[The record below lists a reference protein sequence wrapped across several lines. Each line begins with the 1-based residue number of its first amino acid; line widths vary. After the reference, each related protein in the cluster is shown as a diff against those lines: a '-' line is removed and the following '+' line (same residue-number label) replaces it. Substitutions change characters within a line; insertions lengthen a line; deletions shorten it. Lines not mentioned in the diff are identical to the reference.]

1 MIQRRTFLQPVKH
14 HTPNKFKTIN
24 RISKVVVIGI
34 ITAEIKKYDQTK
46 NNFPD
51 I

>member
-1 MIQRRTFLQPVKH
+1 MIQRRPFLQPVKH
-14 HTPNKFKTIN
+14 HKPNKFKTIN
-24 RISKVVVIGI
+24 CINKEVVIGI
-34 ITAEIKKYDQTK
+34 ITAEIKKYDKTK